1 MYLYFR
7 TQCQHTVDTECRQ
20 EYRESCSVQEIKECT
35 TLQPVCNTVYQTVCT
50 DSAGYSGKIK
60 RDDSDSVR
68 LSGKN
73 KEDSA
78 QSDRIKRDNVPFT
91 AFSSVPQTGHH
102 DDLTAPVSSASA
114 LYSVPDTGYGSQ
126 SCQQVFLLVL

>member
-1 MYLYFR
+1 M
-7 TQCQHTVDTECRQ
+7 
-20 EYRESCSVQEIKECT
+20 QEIQECT

-68 LSGKN
+68 LSGKI
-73 KEDSA
+73 KEDSG
-78 QSDRIKRDNVPFT
+78 QSDRTKRDNVPFT
-91 AFSSVPQTGHH
+91 AFSSVPPTGHH

-126 SCQQVFLLVL
+126 SCQQVFLSS